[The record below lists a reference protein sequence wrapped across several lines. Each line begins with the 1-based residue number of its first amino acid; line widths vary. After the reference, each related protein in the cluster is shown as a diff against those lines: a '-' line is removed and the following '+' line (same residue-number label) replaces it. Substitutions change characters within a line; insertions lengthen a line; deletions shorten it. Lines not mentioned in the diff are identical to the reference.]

1 MMRKIKIKKLMSE
14 AFPDASKGDC
24 DVFAVFDFDETVAIT
39 DSVIHVVDKESGK
52 RKRSFSPDEY
62 AVKFGTGEES
72 LSSTEEF
79 DYSEFDDVD
88 PDTTQTTEVFEI
100 LKNVVECGVT
110 AAAILTARGRE
121 ARPGIKDFLSKLGVN
136 LQVIDAVST
145 SSPAA
150 KAEKFRG
157 YARQFNPSTMHFYE
171 DSDPNRKAVEDMVR
185 KSSDFEGITVFIHN
199 VKKGEKQPGGHAEV
213 TYEPPMQPDNPMLKE
228 AREKTAT
235 LILEALSDTDVR
247 RIEGIARREIRDFLR
262 QNLEKKVMNFVQKE
276 LKGRDNEKIIRD
288 IAAKVIVDLYRALW
302 VKRSFWEQDLKQFE
316 QSGTMMQYFLCFHRR

>member
-1 MMRKIKIKKLMSE
+1 MRKIKIKRVMTE

-39 DSVIHVVDKESGK
+39 DSVIHVVDKESGE
-52 RKRSFSPDEY
+52 RKRSFTPDEY

-88 PDTTQTTEVFEI
+88 PGSTKTTEVFEI

-110 AAAILTARGRE
+110 AAAILTARGPE
-121 ARPGIKDFLSKLGVN
+121 ARQGIKDFLSKLNVN
-136 LQVIDAVST
+136 LQVIDTVNT

-150 KAEKFRG
+150 KATKFRG
-157 YARQFNPSTMHFYE
+157 YAKQFNPSTMHFYE
-171 DSDPNRKAVEDMVR
+171 DSDPNRAAVENMVR
-185 KSSDFEGITVFIHN
+185 SSKDFEGIDVFIHN
-199 VKKGEKQPGGHAEV
+199 VKKGEKQDSGHVLA
-213 TYEPPMQPDNPMLKE
+213 TYEAPPEPKNPMVKE
-228 AREKTAT
+228 AREKTVS
-235 LILEALSDTDVR
+235 LILEALTDTDVR

-262 QNLEKKVMNFVQKE
+262 QNLEKKVMSFVQKE

-302 VKRSFWEQDLKQFE
+302 VKRSFWEQDLK
-316 QSGTMMQYFLCFHRR
+316 